1 MKTATGEIVKSKLT
15 GELYRVKRIKLEKV
29 LLEAEGKPNKA
40 WLGDDESLEL
50 FYEKLEN
57 ERG

>member
-1 MKTATGEIVKSKLT
+1 MKATTGEIVRSRAS

-29 LLEAEGKPNKA
+29 LLEAEGRPNKA
-40 WLGDDESLEL
+40 WFGDHGILEI

-57 ERG
+57 RKE